1 MTKKTKEREDPISYL
16 KIKGNILKDKDEK
29 EEETRERKMF
39 QQKKNGGRKKRREE
53 EKEIKNQILK

>member
-39 QQKKNGGRKKRREE
+39 Q
-53 EKEIKNQILK
+53 